1 MSIRTRMRVSHG
13 TQVGIVR
20 VLQALLLAI
29 LGIGLYSG
37 NVVIAFDAAIGLFI
51 TQLPALLER
60 RYQIVMDVWLVIW
73 ITMAVFLHA
82 LGTVPLPGLD
92 FETLYGATWWWDHLT
107 HALSSSIVVASGY
120 AATRAL
126 QEHTEYIQLGP
137 KFMFAYLLIFV
148 LAFGVIWELFEFYI
162 AVGADLFGIPQVL
175 TQYGL
180 DDTVL
185 DLIYNS
191 IGGIL
196 VAVFGTAYLAGIS
209 DQLGDRLESR
219 SADR

>member
-1 MSIRTRMRVSHG
+1 MSIRTRMQVSHG

-20 VLQALLLAI
+20 VLQVLLIAI
-29 LGIGLYSG
+29 LGFGLYTG

-73 ITMAVFLHA
+73 ITTAVFLHA
-82 LGTVPLPGLD
+82 FGTVPLPGLD
-92 FETLYGATWWWDHLT
+92 FESLYGATWWWDHLT

-126 QEHTEYIQLGP
+126 QEHTEHIQLGP

-148 LAFGVIWELFEFYI
+148 LAFGVLWELLEFYI

-185 DLIYNS
+185 DLMYNS
-191 IGGIL
+191 IGGML
-196 VAVFGTAYLAGIS
+196 VAVFGTRHLVGIS

-219 SADR
+219 SANR

>member
-1 MSIRTRMRVSHG
+1 MSLETRVRVSHR

-20 VLQALLLAI
+20 VLQVLLVAI
-29 LGIGLYSG
+29 LGGGLYAG
-37 NVVIAFDAAIGLFI
+37 NVVIAFQAAVGLFI
-51 TQLPALLER
+51 TQLPAILER

-107 HALSSSIVVASGY
+107 HALSSSIVVAAGY
-120 AATRAL
+120 AATRAV
-126 QEHTEYIQLGP
+126 QEHTDHIHLGP

-148 LAFGVIWELFEFYI
+148 LAFGVIWELLEFYI
-162 AVGADLFGIPQVL
+162 AVGADLFGIPKVL

-185 DLIYNS
+185 DLTYNS
-191 IGGIL
+191 IGGVL
-196 VAVFGTAYLAGIS
+196 VAVFGTTYLTGIA
-209 DQLGDRLESR
+209 DQLGDRLNSR
-219 SADR
+219 SANR

>member
-1 MSIRTRMRVSHG
+1 MSIRTRIHVSHG

-20 VLQALLLAI
+20 LLQVLLAAI
-29 LGIGLYSG
+29 LGFGLYTG
-37 NVVIAFDAAIGLFI
+37 NVVIAFDAAVGLFI
-51 TQLPALLER
+51 TQLPAVLDR
-60 RYQIVMDVWLVIW
+60 RYGIVMDVWLVIW

-92 FETLYGATWWWDHLT
+92 FQSLYGATWWWDHLT

-126 QEHTEYIQLGP
+126 QEHTEYIHLGP

-148 LAFGVIWELFEFYI
+148 LAFGVIWELIEFYI
-162 AVGADLFGIPQVL
+162 SVGADLFGIPEVL

-185 DLIYNS
+185 DLVYNS
-191 IGGIL
+191 IGGML
-196 VAVFGTAYLAGIS
+196 VALFGTAHLAGIS
-209 DQLGDRLESR
+209 DQLGDRLRSR
-219 SADR
+219 SENR

>member
-1 MSIRTRMRVSHG
+1 MSIRTRIRVSHG

-20 VLQALLLAI
+20 ILQVSLVAI
-29 LGIGLYSG
+29 LGFGLYTG
-37 NVVIAFDAAIGLFI
+37 NVVIAFDAAIGLFV
-51 TQLPALLER
+51 TQLPALLQR

-148 LAFGVIWELFEFYI
+148 LAFGVLWELLEFYI

-185 DLIYNS
+185 DLMYNS

-196 VAVFGTAYLAGIS
+196 VAVFGTTYLTGIS

-219 SADR
+219 SANR

>member
-1 MSIRTRMRVSHG
+1 MSIRTRMHVSQR

-20 VLQALLLAI
+20 ALQLLLIAI
-29 LGIGLYSG
+29 FGVGLSSG
-37 NVVIAFDAAIGLFI
+37 NVVIAFDAAIGLFV
-51 TQLPALLER
+51 TQLPAFLER

-92 FETLYGATWWWDHLT
+92 FESLYGATWWWDHLT

-120 AATRAL
+120 AVTRAV
-126 QEHTEYIQLGP
+126 QEHTEHIRLGP

-148 LAFGVIWELFEFYI
+148 LAFGVIWELIEFYI
-162 AVGADLFGIPQVL
+162 AVGADLFGIPKVL

-219 SADR
+219 STNR